1 MLSSD
6 KNMTGIYAKF
16 KLPTDLNSYKLNQAY
31 KNIIKGFERISPKLL
46 IYVYKYSTNYKYI
59 FQF

>member
-16 KLPTDLNSYKLNQAY
+16 KLPTDLNLYKLNQAY
-31 KNIIKGFERISPKLL
+31 KNIIKGFERISPK
-46 IYVYKYSTNYKYI
+46 Y
-59 FQF
+59 